1 MNSVVKCYCNTFYPN
16 SEQVFTTSFGCKCL
30 FKVNNP
36 KRPWI
41 CFYYWIW
48 NSKTVKKTPQVAY
61 QYLTK
66 ETRIPLGGKFSFKII
81 NDILVLLLS
90 TLKRLLPTGLQVTVA
105 KLSNKVIYYIK
116 WYIAYFERNTKIQKR
131 TLWRLKIACSIK

>member
-1 MNSVVKCYCNTFYPN
+1 MNSVVKCYRNIFYPN
-16 SEQVFTTSFGCKCL
+16 FEQVFTTSFGCKYL

-36 KRPWI
+36 KHPWI

-48 NSKTVKKTPQVAY
+48 NSKTVKKPTSCLS
-61 QYLTK
+61 YLTK
-66 ETRIPLGGKFSFKII
+66 ETRIPLGGKFPIKII

-105 KLSNKVIYYIK
+105 KLNNKVIYYIK

-131 TLWRLKIACSIK
+131 TLWDWR